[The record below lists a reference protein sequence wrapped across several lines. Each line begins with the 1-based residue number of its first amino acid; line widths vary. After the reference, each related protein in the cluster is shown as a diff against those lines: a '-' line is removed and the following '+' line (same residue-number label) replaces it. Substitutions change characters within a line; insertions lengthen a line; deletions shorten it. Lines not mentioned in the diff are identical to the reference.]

1 MWTPCCWRGAAPA
14 RAARDEGAGVHLLGL
29 EGFHVEPP
37 RVVEEDVQAEV
48 DVLLEAVGADPLQ
61 DGLLVAL
68 PGPGGLH
75 AHDLHALLE
84 APEVGIE
91 LPEEEVP
98 APLAPV
104 PAHALVDARAPED

>member
-29 EGFHVEPP
+29 EGLHVEPA

-48 DVLLEAVGADPLQ
+48 DVLAEAVGADPLQ
-61 DGLLVAL
+61 DGAAEAL
-68 PGPGGLH
+68 PRPGRLH

-84 APEVGIE
+84 APEVGLE
-91 LPEEEVP
+91 LPEEEVL
-98 APLAPV
+98 AGLAPV
-104 PAHALVDARAPED
+104 AA